1 MRKPLLAMLSVVTA
15 AALAISGC
23 SGNKNEPTASGEN
36 GSPGASPGASGEAS
50 KAPDKSPIKIS
61 INSIDPKFSPDN
73 DVAQKLAELTGVTL
87 DLQFVVGDLTQKLD
101 LWLAGGDYPDMV
113 VMHPKEVGKYID
125 AGAVIPLEDLIDQY
139 GPNIKKAF
147 GKYYNLLK
155 AEDGHIYTLPAPYLA
170 EETPADW
177 EAPWAVQYD
186 VLREAGYP
194 EIKTLDQLFDILKAY
209 YEKHPT
215 IDGKPTIPW
224 SGVGGADH
232 PDWILNNPAFQA
244 AGKPDHS
251 WFLIDASN
259 NVTLNI
265 LSDYQ
270 KRYDKFLNKLYLN
283 GMLDK
288 EFFTINYDEAEAKT
302 AQGRTLA
309 GSLPAWF
316 LKYPEQSLRG
326 QGKPERQFAN
336 IELLFDENTPDHSNT
351 ITPINSNNNWQISK
365 NAKDPARIIQ
375 YVDFLLTDEGQ
386 KLINWGIEGKH
397 YDVVNGKRVVNAAW
411 KAKKTEDPEYEFKSG
426 PTGPFYWF
434 TYGDGAKL
442 SDGDYAT
449 PNTKDYWVS
458 TYDDATKELLSKYNK
473 KVFSDFM
480 APVERVP
487 AWIWQLAEPTE
498 GRAEF
503 KRVQQVYKKESPKI
517 VYSKTDEEFEANWNR
532 YAEEIRKAG
541 SAKVEAAYDRIWK
554 AYIDQYNKTMGQ

>member
-1 MRKPLLAMLSVVTA
+1 MRKTCIPLLSALFVLALLLSACYGGNDEPA
-15 AALAISGC
+15 ASGS
-23 SGNKNEPTASGEN
+23 SGNDSASVDGSSAPSQEPV
-36 GSPGASPGASGEAS
+36 
-50 KAPDKSPIKIS
+50 KIS
-61 INSIDPKFSPDN
+61 INSIDPKFLPDN
-73 DVAQKLAELTGVTL
+73 DVAQEIAKRTGVTL
-87 DLQFVVGDLTQKLD
+87 DLQYVVGDLTQKLD
-101 LWLAGGDYPDMV
+101 LWLAGGDYPEIV

-155 AEDGHIYTLPAPYLA
+155 SPDGHIYELPAPYLT

-186 VLREAGYP
+186 VLKEAGYP

-232 PDWILNNPAFQA
+232 PDWDLNNPAFQA
-244 AGKPDHS
+244 AGRPDHS
-251 WFLIDASN
+251 WFLIDNQN

-270 KRYDKFLNKLYLN
+270 KRYFQFLNKLYLN
-283 GMLDK
+283 DMLDK
-288 EFFTINYDEAEAKT
+288 EFFTMNYDEAEAKA

-309 GSLPAWF
+309 GNFPAWF
-316 LKYPEQSLRG
+316 LKYPEQSLRT
-326 QGKPERQFAN
+326 QGKANRQFAN

-351 ITPINSNNNWQISK
+351 ITPINSNNNWHISK
-365 NAKDPARIIQ
+365 NAKNPARIIQ
-375 YVDFLLTDEGQ
+375 YVNFLLSDDGQ

-397 YDVVNGKRVVNAAW
+397 YDVVNGKRVVNAEW
-411 KAKKTEDPEYEFKSG
+411 KAKTEADPEYMFKNG
-426 PTGPFYWF
+426 PSGPFYWF

-449 PNTKDYWVS
+449 PNTKEYWAS
-458 TYDDATKELLSKYNK
+458 TYDDATKELLAKYNK
-473 KVFSDFM
+473 KVFSEFM
-480 APVERVP
+480 PPVERVP

-503 KRVQQVYKKESPKI
+503 KRVQQVYKKDAPKI
-517 VYSKTDEEFEANWNR
+517 VYSKTPEEFENNWNS
-532 YAEEIRKAG
+532 YVEEVKKAG
-541 SAKVEAAYDRIWK
+541 SAKVEAAYDKLWK
-554 AYIDQYNKTMGQ
+554 GYIERYNQTMGLK